1 MADVINNYYND
12 YPKIKKIAEQPVV
25 NNTKYQYYTREL
37 ESIISKLID
46 DKYCKNKKLDDKSLC
61 RSNPKFIDFVNV
73 QRLCN
78 DISNQLYNLSP
89 NRYNNLSTDKLF
101 TPNSIG
107 RLDIYQ
113 ILFNVGNDQDL
124 YKYVLLIIHNHIIK
138 KTYPEYSKL
147 IGQLYRLGSPTYVI
161 SIKEIKLENYEEYA
175 NKLKNELK
183 PDYKNMINIYVIKN
197 KQEIPIYKK
206 LFDLLNNCGSMEV
219 TSNLATKIEKDLI
232 ILKFE
237 KKIKIMKNKKTNF
250 TDEQKDFI
258 KSIIDTDIDN
268 NIELFTKDKLDK
280 IINYIKSDDTS
291 IDNILKI
298 KRVLTD
304 AKTGGNMTKKVCS
317 IILYIIIILLLL
329 IIILIC
335 LYGLY
340 IICDKTYC
348 MCTNSNSNEKKLV
361 DNNVNIT

>member
-1 MADVINNYYND
+1 MANVINNYYND

-25 NNTKYQYYTREL
+25 NNTKYQYYTNEL

-61 RSNPKFIDFVNV
+61 RSNPKFINFVNV

-89 NRYNNLSTDKLF
+89 NRYNNLFTDKLF
-101 TPNSIG
+101 TPDSIG

-113 ILFNVGNDQDL
+113 ILFNVGGDQDL

-147 IGQLYRLGSPTYVI
+147 IGQLYRLGSPTYEI
-161 SIKEIKLENYEEYA
+161 SIKEIKLEDYEEYA
-175 NKLKNELK
+175 NKLKNKLK
-183 PDYKNMINIYVIKN
+183 PDNKNMINKYVINN

-206 LFDLLNNCGSMEV
+206 LFDLLNNCESIEV

-232 ILKFE
+232 NIRLNKKFILM
-237 KKIKIMKNKKTNF
+237 KKNKTNF
-250 TDEQKDFI
+250 TDSQTSLI
-258 KSIIDTDIDN
+258 KSLVGIDVNNDIS
-268 NIELFTKDKLDK
+268 LFSKDKSDK
-280 IINYIKSDDTS
+280 IIEYIQSDNTS
-291 IDNILKI
+291 IEDALKI
-298 KRVLTD
+298 KRSITD
-304 AKTGGNMTKKVCS
+304 AKTGGNITKTVCS
-317 IILYIIIILLLL
+317 IILYTIIILLLL
-329 IIILIC
+329 VIILIC

-340 IICDKTYC
+340 IICNKTYC
-348 MCTNSNSNEKKLV
+348 MCKDYNNGKKIL